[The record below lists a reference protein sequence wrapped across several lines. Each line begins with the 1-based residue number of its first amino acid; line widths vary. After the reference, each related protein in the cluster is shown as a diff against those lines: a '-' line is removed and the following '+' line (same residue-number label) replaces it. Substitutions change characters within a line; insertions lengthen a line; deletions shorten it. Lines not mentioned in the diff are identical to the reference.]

1 MTKLVLIIAMGTFM
15 ILGDSANAAE
25 KAKKTPPVLNFTM
38 KSIDGKPVKLSKYA
52 GKVVL
57 IVNVASE
64 CGLTDQYGQLQ
75 ALHQAFGK
83 EGLAILGVP
92 CNQFGSQEPGTEA
105 EIKKFCKANYGV
117 TFDMLAKVDVNGE
130 KACGLYKHLTL
141 AKTKPVGPGKIGWNF
156 EKFLLDRNGNVIARF
171 DPNTSPD
178 DEKVVASIKKA
189 LAN

>member
-1 MTKLVLIIAMGTFM
+1 
-15 ILGDSANAAE
+15 
-25 KAKKTPPVLNFTM
+25 M

-64 CGLTDQYGQLQ
+64 CGLTDQYEQLQ

-117 TFDMLAKVDVNGE
+117 TFDMLAKVDV
-130 KACGLYKHLTL
+130 LLT
-141 AKTKPVGPGKIGWNF
+141 
-156 EKFLLDRNGNVIARF
+156 
-171 DPNTSPD
+171 
-178 DEKVVASIKKA
+178 VVPSRI
-189 LAN
+189 